1 MRIVMTLIV
10 RDEADVL
17 EENLRV
23 HRALGVDHFL
33 VLDNGSTDG
42 SAEILER
49 WRAVGAADVTTDP
62 DATTEQ
68 IFRQWQT
75 RLTHRAVA
83 ELGADWLI
91 HNDADEFW
99 WPLEGNLRDVLA
111 AVPARAGG
119 VLAPRFEFVP
129 RPGEEGWPQRLI
141 IRERRA
147 TVRPKLAHR
156 GVGDAEVG
164 AGSHHVI
171 SHSLGLEPTA
181 GRPSMRGL
189 RRRPEQPRLIAP
201 WERFPIA
208 IWHLPLRSFEQY
220 RSRLE
225 IGLRIAGSTGAEAL
239 SERVRQALE
248 PEEVRARWGE
258 TVWDDGRVAAGIE
271 AGELAED
278 RGLATL
284 LSALAKMGP
293 DEIAVGSARVADRP
307 AEELEGLR
315 TEVAREAIAGL
326 VHNDAQAIGEARS
339 LRESLDETMASLRAT
354 RRRAQVRQRKLGAVR
369 KRLRKTHHRL
379 RRAQR
384 RLERIEGHLW
394 WRLRPRLPRRRR

>member
-1 MRIVMTLIV
+1 MTLIV

-17 EENLRV
+17 EENLRL

-42 SAEILER
+42 SSEILER
-49 WRAVGAADVTTDP
+49 WRAAGAADVTTDP
-62 DATTEQ
+62 GATTEQ

-75 RLTHRAVA
+75 RLAHRAVA

-111 AVPARAGG
+111 SAPERAAG

-129 RPGEEGWPQRLI
+129 RPGEEAWPERLL

-147 TVRPKLAHR
+147 TVRPKVVHR
-156 GVGDAEVG
+156 GVADVEVG

-171 SHSLGLEPTA
+171 SPSLGLEPTA
-181 GRPSMRGL
+181 GRPSTRGL

-201 WERFPIA
+201 WERFPLA

-239 SERVRQALE
+239 TERVREALE
-248 PEEVRARWGE
+248 PEELRSRWAE
-258 TVWDDGRVAAGIE
+258 TVWDDERVAAGMA
-271 AGELAED
+271 AGELAEE
-278 RGLATL
+278 RGLAAL
-284 LSALAKMGP
+284 LSSLAGKGP
-293 DEIAVGSARVADRP
+293 DEIPVGSAAVATRP
-307 AEELEGLR
+307 AAELAELR
-315 TEVAREAIAGL
+315 TEVAREAVAGL

-339 LRESLDETMASLRAT
+339 LRESLREATRGLRAT
-354 RRRAQVRQRKLGAVR
+354 RRRAKLRQEKLGATR
-369 KRLRKTHHRL
+369 RSLRKTRQRL